1 MKNGGVAAL
10 PWGESEEWAGWEGLT
25 LGESEEWQGG
35 GLTLGGMV
43 NSGWGVLPWGVGE
56 EWRGGG
62 SAVQL
67 LLCLGRC
74 GHHCWGRVLHLRLA
88 DTS

>member
-1 MKNGGVAAL
+1 MG
-10 PWGESEEWAGWEGLT
+10 GWEGGSDL
-25 LGESEEWQGG
+25 
-35 GLTLGGMV
+35 V
-43 NSGWGVLPWGVGE
+43 IRRCLPWGVGE

-62 SAVQL
+62 AAVQL

-88 DTS
+88 DAS

>member
-1 MKNGGVAAL
+1 MV
-10 PWGESEEWAGWEGLT
+10 GWEGGSDL
-25 LGESEEWQGG
+25 
-35 GLTLGGMV
+35 V
-43 NSGWGVLPWGVGE
+43 IRRCLPWGVGE

-88 DTS
+88 DAS